1 MQLDSLI
8 LMGKVAATHGIKGQ
22 LRVVAYSG
30 LTESFLSA
38 DSLFLKD
45 ASGRIQQHDVSAVT
59 VHGKKLL
66 VTLKGFSDINQ
77 VLPFVGSEILL
88 YRDQLPPPQEDEY
101 YWYDLVGMKVV
112 TTDNRKLGVLESI
125 IETGSNDVYVV
136 TSDDGEY
143 LIPALSDVVVSVDIA
158 AKIMT
163 VTPVEGLFDL

>member
-1 MQLDSLI
+1 MQSDSLI
-8 LMGKVAATHGIKGQ
+8 LMGKVAATHGIRGQ
-22 LRVVAYSG
+22 LRVISYSG

-38 DSLFLKD
+38 ASLFLKD
-45 ASGRIQQHDVSAVT
+45 ASGRIQEHDVSAVS

-77 VLPFVGSEILL
+77 VLSLVGNEVYL
-88 YRDQLPPPQEDEY
+88 YRDQLPPPEEDEY

-112 TTDNRKLGVLESI
+112 TTDNRLLGVLESI

-136 TSDDGEY
+136 ASEDREY
-143 LIPALSDVVVSVDIA
+143 LIPALSDVVVSVDT
-158 AKIMT
+158 KTKVMT